1 MHTLQVVS
9 LLRGGWGG
17 RSTAVLQ
24 QPTPLL
30 PAAGWL
36 AAGEVA
42 HDYAVWMVSTAAGE
56 RNVAE
61 KQAALL
67 EAGALCSPH
76 VWPVHDQPSPAA
88 A

>member
-1 MHTLQVVS
+1 MSIGFVALMCG
-9 LLRGGWGG
+9 LLWHSMPNSCNSSPPR
-17 RSTAVLQ
+17 
-24 QPTPLL
+24 

-36 AAGEVA
+36 VAGEVA

-67 EAGALCSPH
+67 EAGVLPT
-76 VWPVHDQPSPAA
+76 P
-88 A
+88 